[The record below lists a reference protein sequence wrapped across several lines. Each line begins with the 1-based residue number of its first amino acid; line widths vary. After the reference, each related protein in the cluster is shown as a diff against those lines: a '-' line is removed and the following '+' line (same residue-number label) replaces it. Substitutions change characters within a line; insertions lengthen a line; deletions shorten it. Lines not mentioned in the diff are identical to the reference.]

1 VLAVGL
7 ALAAVTALW
16 FQKYR
21 WAPAFLM
28 PVVLAAYTLPSTFGG
43 VRNYAHLEDADIDDL
58 ARFGSLRTPKNAM
71 FLFADAEKALYPG
84 IFRARAVRSV
94 YVDWK
99 SGCQVNYYRSLG
111 EEWWSRWK
119 EPNALEFRR

>member
-1 VLAVGL
+1 
-7 ALAAVTALW
+7 
-16 FQKYR
+16 
-21 WAPAFLM
+21 M
-28 PVVLAAYTLPSTFGG
+28 
-43 VRNYAHLEDADIDDL
+43 RNYAHLEDADIDDL
-58 ARFGSLRTPKNAM
+58 ARFGSQRTPKTAM

-99 SGCQVNYYRSLG
+99 SGGQVNYYRSLG

-119 EPNALEFRR
+119 ETNALEFRREDFEKYRKLGIDYIVLTSPQLMRDWTPVYRNSRFAVYGN